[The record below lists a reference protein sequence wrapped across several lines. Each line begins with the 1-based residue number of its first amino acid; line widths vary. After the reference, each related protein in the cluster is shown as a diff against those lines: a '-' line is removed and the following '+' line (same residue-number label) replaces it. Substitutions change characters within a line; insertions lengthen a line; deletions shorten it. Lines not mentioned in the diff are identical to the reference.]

1 MGFDLENDYFKVKEQ
16 ISSVN
21 SYKDLKDQYDK
32 QRKKLGT
39 AFEQSAQ
46 KISSTIDQAKKDVKR
61 FQKQV
66 KTQLDQLFDINN
78 VTGGRGSGS
87 VSLIKRIFLTVIKNI
102 QPLLDQI
109 VNDEIIKL
117 LGCDQQQ
124 TYVGETSYY
133 IKIASID
140 LFGMLKKNPSSDIGK
155 LVYEKNPLQVQI
167 SPFAMN
173 KELYNRIQNPND
185 SFFDQYGSFYRGQ
198 SGQFL
203 FDIKYEPQDDNGVD
217 GPWFKV
223 TLKNR
228 VGGPNKIIPFLLDY
242 YKSIK
247 IVEFPNIMVGIMD
260 ALTGCLSISGNLG
273 LEETQDKTRFN
284 VLLQRILG
292 LCFDNVKEI
301 DITGTAKLAEL
312 DGIDESFFE
321 FTEID
326 LRNIEQTVNNI
337 LNRVVQYENC
347 DNIALPID
355 ALTINNALSNLFFV
369 KDEDLVDAA
378 ADLTKTLTQN
388 EQWQGLTL
396 SGNILGAIDLNFIKA
411 MVMGI
416 ISALLSPKLLLPI
429 FLMLKVLG
437 RNIQDTITSL
447 ADFGKIFKKFI
458 LNVVSRI
465 GAIFTK
471 ELFEIVSKNIK
482 EILQRV
488 ILDLAKEK
496 ADKRITIILKLIQLL
511 IVVAEFISDWRRCK
525 SVVDELL
532 WLLKIAI
539 SGFGGRSLLGG
550 PELKSGGAIPY
561 PLLLAARFLDGY
573 SETRAFIG
581 TVEEMQKLGIPTGPM
596 PDGSPNLGL
605 LAMFGQMKAM
615 AKEDAENGKVE
626 VAVDPLSF
634 TPAGL
639 TNGIVI
645 FGKKL

>member
-1 MGFDLENDYFKVKEQ
+1 MSADIQNDYTKVKEQ
-16 ISSVN
+16 ISSIN
-21 SYKDLKDQYDK
+21 SANDLKDQYNK
-32 QRKKLGT
+32 QRKKAGESL
-39 AFEQSAQ
+39 EQSAQ
-46 KISSTIDQAKKDVKR
+46 NISTSINEFKKDTKR
-61 FQKQV
+61 FKKQV

-78 VTGGRGSGS
+78 VTGGKGAGSAT
-87 VSLIKRIFLTVIKNI
+87 LIKRIFLTVIKNI
-102 QPLLDQI
+102 QPRLEEI
-109 VNDEIIKL
+109 INDEVIKL
-117 LGCDQQQ
+117 LGCDQEQ
-124 TYVGETSYY
+124 TYEGETSYY

-140 LFGMLKKNPSSDIGK
+140 LFGMLKKNPSSENGK
-155 LVYEKNPLQVQI
+155 LVYEKNPIDVQI
-167 SPFAMN
+167 PPFAMN
-173 KELYNRIQNPND
+173 KELYNRIQNDD
-185 SFFDQYGSFYRGQ
+185 SFNEQYGSFYRGQ

-203 FDIKYEPQDDNGVD
+203 FDIEYEPQDDNGID
-217 GPWFKV
+217 GPWFKI

-228 VGGPNKIIPFLLDY
+228 VGGPNKIIPFLIDY
-242 YKSIK
+242 YKTIK
-247 IVEFPNIMVGIMD
+247 LVDFPNIIVGIMD

-273 LEETQDKTRFN
+273 LEETQDKTKFN
-284 VLLQRILG
+284 VILQRILG
-292 LCFDNVKEI
+292 LCFDNVREI
-301 DITGTAKLAEL
+301 DVTSTAKLSEL
-312 DGIDESFFE
+312 DGIDDSFFE

-337 LNRVVQYENC
+337 ANRVVQYENC
-347 DNIALPID
+347 DNIALPVDATTINSALNDLFQVKDDDLID
-355 ALTINNALSNLFFV
+355 AAMNITKSLTEN
-369 KDEDLVDAA
+369 DEW
-378 ADLTKTLTQN
+378 K
-388 EQWQGLTL
+388 GLTL
-396 SGNILGAIDLNFIKA
+396 FGNISIAIDLNFIKLI
-411 MVMGI
+411 VQGI
-416 ISALLSPKLLLPI
+416 MSALLTPKILLPI

-437 RNIQDTITSL
+437 RNIQDLITSL
-447 ADFGKIFKKFI
+447 FDFGKIFKKFVI
-458 LNVVSRI
+458 NVVSRI

-471 ELFEIVSKNIK
+471 ELFELVSKNIK

-488 ILDLAKEK
+488 ILDLAREK
-496 ADKRITIILKLIQLL
+496 ANKRIIIILKLIQLL

-532 WLLKIAI
+532 WLLKIATTGWNTGVTG
-539 SGFGGRSLLGG
+539 S
-550 PELKSGGAIPY
+550 IPY
-561 PLLLAARFLDGY
+561 PLLLASRFLDGY